1 MRKIGYAEIYQSMF
15 LMILIVVI
23 LTIAFCM
30 GGTSR

>member
-1 MRKIGYAEIYQSMF
+1 MKKIGYAEIYQTLF
-15 LMILIVVI
+15 LGIVIVVV